1 MRAQHQIAQNLRVI
15 LLIDVADRLEVSK
28 RLRHLMIVNVQECVV
43 HPVMDKGL
51 SVGTFRLRDLIL
63 MVRENKILSAGM
75 NVDGL
80 AKIFS
85 RHHRALNV
93 PAGTAIAPR
102 RLPVGLS
109 VLLRLPENEVQ
120 RVSFLILS
128 RHGNAAHV
136 ELEIVQILVGKLSV
150 VRILANREVHGPVTH
165 DIGKALV
172 DQTLNHVNHSVNFLR
187 RLRMRGRGLH
197 IQVCHILPAL
207 PDIAL
212 RDHRGINALFVCF
225 LNDLVIHIG
234 KIGDVVD
241 LISFVFKIPA
251 NRIKYDH
258 RSRISDVNQIVN
270 GRSADIHADLSL
282 FNRLEFLEP
291 FGFGV
296 VNFNPHGNSS
306 PDSGKAV

>member
-1 MRAQHQIAQNLRVI
+1 M
-15 LLIDVADRLEVSK
+15 
-28 RLRHLMIVNVQECVV
+28 
-43 HPVMDKGL
+43 
-51 SVGTFRLRDLIL
+51 
-63 MVRENKILSAGM
+63 
-75 NVDGL
+75 
-80 AKIFS
+80 
-85 RHHRALNV
+85 

-150 VRILANREVHGPVTH
+150 VRILANREVHGSVTH

-212 RDHRGINALFVCF
+212 GDHRGIDALFVCF

-241 LISFVFKIPA
+241 LISLVFKIPA
-251 NRIKYDH
+251 NCIKYDH

-306 PDSGKAV
+306 PDSGQAACCRRSGPAL